1 MRNTLSLAAALV
13 LVAAAGLALC
23 GCHTSHDIHITLD
36 IRYIESSVADPQG
49 GKTRAV
55 ASGQMLVGQKASLV
69 QISEAEKTAVENRR
83 ARLSQVLALKA
94 AGNIGENNQGFLAI
108 PPSVRQRLT
117 TEEKSQAAQAI
128 DAENRDR
135 GSIYQ
140 SVARRYSLEAPLL
153 EPGGYWAEEFR
164 SRAKPGEW
172 VQVPQEPA
180 FFSAFLASPL
190 GQCLSPAARV
200 KGQWVRVPARYQPPE
215 QK

>member
-1 MRNTLSLAAALV
+1 
-13 LVAAAGLALC
+13 
-23 GCHTSHDIHITLD
+23 
-36 IRYIESSVADPQG
+36 
-49 GKTRAV
+49 
-55 ASGQMLVGQKASLV
+55 MLVGQKASLV
-69 QISEAEKTAVENRR
+69 QISEAETIAVENRR

-108 PPSVRQRLT
+108 PLSVRQRLT
-117 TEEKSQAAQAI
+117 TEERSQAAQAI

-172 VQVPQEPA
+172 IQVPQEPA

-190 GQCLSPAARV
+190 GRILAPEAKV